1 MLFDWRARNGGDDAD
16 VFAYLL
22 DENTGNTIQLLDANA
37 PRVGAAPWQ
46 SSDVTVM
53 TPGDYKYVFVS
64 GTFDESFGLVAGAS
78 LQIDNIRVVSNRPPT
93 PVNTTGAVTF
103 ESEEVLLTR
112 QFYCY

>member
-1 MLFDWRARNGGDDAD
+1 MIAGDRVLFDWRAQGGGDDAD

-64 GTFDESFGLVAGAS
+64 GTFDESLVW
-78 LQIDNIRVVSNRPPT
+78 LLVQVSKLIT
-93 PVNTTGAVTF
+93 LGSFKSSTH
-103 ESEEVLLTR
+103 SS
-112 QFYCY
+112 

>member
-1 MLFDWRARNGGDDAD
+1 MGPYVISDDSVSLIAGDRVLFDWRAQGGGDDAD

-64 GTFDESFGLVAGAS
+64 GTFDESWFGCWCK
-78 LQIDNIRVVSNRPPT
+78 PP
-93 PVNTTGAVTF
+93 N
-103 ESEEVLLTR
+103 
-112 QFYCY
+112 

>member
-1 MLFDWRARNGGDDAD
+1 MTELFDWRGQGGGDDAD

-53 TPGDYKYVFVS
+53 TP
-64 GTFDESFGLVAGAS
+64 EIINMCSFRH
-78 LQIDNIRVVSNRPPT
+78 I
-93 PVNTTGAVTF
+93 
-103 ESEEVLLTR
+103 
-112 QFYCY
+112 